1 MRAEVGFCTGPT
13 VKTFTPFLKIDL
25 PSHFKV
31 FISIFE
37 DYFTHKNLRA
47 PLEILFY
54 QNPAA
59 LGRNPQ
65 RGSPARSGGR
75 KKRVLCA
82 RPGSKFSLKSVI
94 SPIQPFAEAVH
105 VRTAGAGSPCRIS
118 RFLIHARHETAV
130 AACCW
135 CCCSPP
141 RGRHACLAWKQERLT
156 PF

>member
-31 FISIFE
+31 FICIFE

-65 RGSPARSGGR
+65 RGSTRYEIRGLRFYDLEPMLEPDCKTQR
-75 KKRVLCA
+75 KQMSTGNF
-82 RPGSKFSLKSVI
+82 P
-94 SPIQPFAEAVH
+94 
-105 VRTAGAGSPCRIS
+105 
-118 RFLIHARHETAV
+118 
-130 AACCW
+130 
-135 CCCSPP
+135 
-141 RGRHACLAWKQERLT
+141 
-156 PF
+156 